1 MRLFLIVLFFVFHT
15 VSCNDTVELANKL
28 NSLEYRDSIAIV
40 HVVKTWQ
47 DNKFDYFNSDLSEPP
62 YNLKNGKIAILVLK
76 GYYSP
81 DKKKI
86 VTWFTE
92 KTPNNDDFKTDS
104 GYYYFSNCIIGVRDD
119 TNKIFKFMLFN
130 QQMCEAAEL
139 TWIIECMSNYFFSKM
154 KEDYTR
160 LYARY
165 YNSYY
170 GGKLHS
176 LENIYT
182 DKSIYQQYGYNL
194 QDKDFWDRSLL
205 WYKGSRIKG
214 YENEELIEWATEPNL
229 HNSDSNRIF
238 IKYPKIEYPDSI
250 LKLYPESCKELK
262 KNEK

>member
-1 MRLFLIVLFFVFHT
+1 M
-15 VSCNDTVELANKL
+15 ANKL
-28 NSLEYRDSIAIV
+28 NALEYRDSIAIV
-40 HVVKTWQ
+40 HVVRTWQ
-47 DNKFDYFNSDLSEPP
+47 DRRFEYFSDKKSEPW
-62 YNLKNGKIAILVLK
+62 NLKNGKIEIIILR
-76 GYYSP
+76 GFYGP

-92 KTPNNDDFKTDS
+92 KIPNNDGYSLDS
-104 GYYYFSNCIIGVRDD
+104 GYYYNSNCIIGVRDD
-119 TNKIFKFMLFN
+119 TNKIFKFMLFE

-182 DKSIYQQYGYNL
+182 DKSIYQEYGYNL
-194 QDKDFWDRSLL
+194 QDKEFWDRSLL

-214 YENEELIEWATEPNL
+214 YENEELIEWATEPDL

-238 IKYPKIEYPDSI
+238 IKYPKIEYPDLI
-250 LKLYPESCKELK
+250 LKLYPESYKEVK
-262 KNEK
+262 KEK